1 MCIYVYK
8 NEVFQ
13 EKSSIK
19 INKEK
24 NLFNTQ
30 I

>member
-13 EKSSIK
+13 EKNSIK